1 MFFIK
6 FEILKCFN
14 IYINYY
20 LLMEFDFKSENM
32 VIVWMKVVFVF
43 CLVFFLFKLLFVF
56 LELNLFLKI
65 LKECYDFCFYNMIL
79 FDEVVLMI

>member
-14 IYINYY
+14 SYINYY

>member
-14 IYINYY
+14 SYINYY

-43 CLVFFLFKLLFVF
+43 CLVFFLFKFLFVF
-56 LELNLFLKI
+56 LELNLFLEI
-65 LKECYDFCFYNMIL
+65 LKECYDF
-79 FDEVVLMI
+79 